1 MFKNNF
7 KIALRSLWKNKA
19 SSFINVFGLTS
30 GLTACLLIALYVQH
44 ESSYDAFQPNGDRIA
59 RVIMEYSFDGSPESK
74 RGNFTSTKVAPVFA
88 RTFPEVESSIRMTD
102 NDIIVKYNDTQITE
116 PNFMFADSTFFK
128 IFDYHLLQGNA
139 ANALDGPNKVVL
151 TQSTANKYF
160 KNESPVGKILLIGSN
175 ETGYEITG
183 VIKDYPSNSQIKFDF
198 LASFSSLGENQEETY
213 FNASYTTYLLL
224 KDVKSF
230 ASLQHKIAPFMKK
243 EMAGSGATVNFFLE
257 PFNRVHLY
265 SDYEAFVPKTNVK
278 YLYIL
283 SAVGIL
289 TLFIVCFTYINLSTA
304 RSIERA
310 KEVGVRK
317 SIGAAKS
324 QLFWQFIGESTII
337 CFISTLLSL
346 QVVAIALPYFNQL
359 IGKELPIEYLFSK
372 QFILFSVA
380 IMVITSFLSG
390 SYPAIILSGFQP
402 VKVLKG
408 VFRNSASGKW
418 IQQSLIVFQFAIS
431 VFLIVSTLI
440 IQKQLYFIQHEKL
453 GYDRDHIIVLPMN
466 QKMRDN
472 LAVIKQELT
481 SDKNVMSVSYGGSS
495 PVQIASGFT
504 MRKASMPENEQISVT
519 ATPIDEDYIK
529 TTGLQI
535 IAGEDLKEQDMRDV
549 SGKFEDR
556 IYHFIL
562 NESAVKLLGWTP
574 EKAIGQKLNMSGRA
588 GTVEAVIKDFHFE
601 SLHNAIKPLLLFT
614 EIRGHGQLLVKVN
627 GQNLSET
634 ISFMESKWKQLVPYM
649 PFEYRFMDDDYSKL
663 YQSEL
668 RLGMI
673 MNVFSGIAITLACLG
688 LFGLSSYVVRQR
700 NKEISIRKIL
710 GASLFHIVGLLSGNF
725 TKLVVAAI
733 LIASPLA
740 YWLMNQWLMDFAYH
754 IEIQWWVFAISGLSA
769 VGIAL
774 LTVSVHTVRAALTNP
789 ANSLKT
795 E

>member
-88 RTFPEVESSIRMTD
+88 RTFPEVEASIRMTD
-102 NDIIVKYNDTQITE
+102 NDMVVKYDDTQITE
-116 PNFMFADSTFFK
+116 PNFLFADSTFFK
-128 IFDYHLLQGNA
+128 IFNYDLLQGNVA
-139 ANALDGPNKVVL
+139 KALDGPNKIVL
-151 TQSTANKYF
+151 TESTAKRYF
-160 KNESPVGKILLIGSN
+160 RNENPVGKILLIGSS
-175 ETGYEITG
+175 ETTYEVTG
-183 VIKDYPSNSQIKFDF
+183 VIRDYPSNSQIKFDF
-198 LASFSSLGENQEETY
+198 LASFSSLGDNQEESY
-213 FNASYTTYLLL
+213 FNANYTTYLLL
-224 KDVKSF
+224 KGEQSF
-230 ASLQHKIAPFMKK
+230 TSLQSKITPFMKK

-265 SDYEAFVPKTNVK
+265 SEYDAFVPNTNVK

-283 SAVGIL
+283 SAVGVL
-289 TLFIVCFTYINLSTA
+289 TLVIVCFTYINLSTA

-346 QVVAIALPYFNQL
+346 QVVAITLPYFNQL
-359 IGKELPIEYLFSK
+359 IGKELPLEDLFST
-372 QFILFSVA
+372 QFILFSIG
-380 IMVITSFLSG
+380 IMIITSFLSG

-408 VFRNSASGKW
+408 VFRNSSSGKW

-440 IQKQLYFIQHEKL
+440 IQKQLHFIQHEKL
-453 GYDRDHIIVLPMN
+453 GYDRDHVVVLRMN
-466 QKMRDN
+466 PKMASN
-472 LAVIKQELT
+472 LAVIKQEFVSNKDVL
-481 SDKNVMSVSYGGSS
+481 SVSNCGSS
-495 PVQIASGFT
+495 PVKIGSGFS
-504 MRKASMPENEQISVT
+504 MRTASMPENEEISVT
-519 ATPIDEDYIK
+519 ATPIDEDYVK

-535 IAGEDLKEQDMRDV
+535 IAGEDVTEQDMKDV
-549 SGKFEDR
+549 AGKFEDR
-556 IYHFIL
+556 TYHFII
-562 NESAVKLLGWTP
+562 NESAARLLGWTP
-574 EKAIGQKLNMSGRA
+574 EKAIGQKLIMSSRA
-588 GTVEAVIKDFHFE
+588 GTVKAVIKDFHFE
-601 SLHNAIKPLLLFT
+601 SLHNTIKPLVLFS
-614 EIRGHGQLLVKVN
+614 EIRSFGQLLVKVS
-627 GQNLSET
+627 GQNLPET
-634 ISFMESKWKQLVPYM
+634 ISLLESKWKQLVPYL
-649 PFEYRFMDDDYSKL
+649 PFEYRFMDDDYAKL

-668 RLGMI
+668 RLGMV

-700 NKEISIRKIL
+700 NKEIGIRKIL
-710 GASLFHIVGLLSGNF
+710 GASLLQIVGLLSGNF
-725 TKLVVAAI
+725 TKLIVAAI
-733 LIASPLA
+733 VIASPLA
-740 YWLMNQWLMDFAYH
+740 YWLMNQWLLDFAYH
-754 IEIQWWVFAISGLSA
+754 IEIQWWVFAISGVSA
-769 VGIAL
+769 VAIAL

-789 ANSLKT
+789 ASSLKT